1 MDFIRLISG
10 TPCCISG
17 ETELLYCIMK
27 RTGMQADLFPLLPRS
42 RSFKKMGKTVSG
54 SFEIRNSCGL
64 HARPASLFVQEASV
78 YDAEIS
84 VQNETTGDKADGKS
98 LMGLLMLAAPCGT
111 RLTITARGADA
122 DRALE
127 SLGALI
133 MKGFDEE

>member
-1 MDFIRLISG
+1 MQGNLFLPETISEFYRM
-10 TPCCISG
+10 S
-17 ETELLYCIMK
+17 
-27 RTGMQADLFPLLPRS
+27 
-42 RSFKKMGKTVSG
+42 KTVSA

-84 VQNETTGDKADGKS
+84 VQNETTGEKADGKS

-111 RLTITARGADA
+111 RLKITASGSDA

-127 SLGALI
+127 ALGALI